1 MHDLWAFKL
10 TCAGK
15 QGMQGAYNKNWKRN
29 TGLAL
34 AAMGVSV
41 AYVFNLSRRLEQRY
55 FIKCSGFL
63 FAYCWLRLFFE
74 LPPEQQTGSSRL
86 FSHTLAVS

>member
-1 MHDLWAFKL
+1 LHDLWAFKL

-55 FIKCSGFL
+55 FIVLYARASCLLIAGCGTSLSCHLNSKLVALVYFRIL
-63 FAYCWLRLFFE
+63 
-74 LPPEQQTGSSRL
+74 
-86 FSHTLAVS
+86 